1 MGKKNKLTLQELAEY
16 MRDAA
21 YSDDQS
27 HHIRWSLSVIHPKT
41 NDGDVG
47 FSGGLWTD
55 NMKTKVYKSVS
66 FSFSDSRGIT
76 DFHTWIDHDE
86 IRHPFGGA
94 PSFEDFKETI
104 IKLFAIEQLYQH
116 D

>member
-1 MGKKNKLTLQELAEY
+1 MGKKNKITLQELSEY

-21 YSDDQS
+21 YSDGQS
-27 HHIRWSLSVIHPKT
+27 HHIRWDLSVIHPKT

-55 NMKTKVYKSVS
+55 NAKSRDFKSVS
-66 FSFSDSRGIT
+66 FSFSESQGIT
-76 DFHTWIDHDE
+76 DFHTWIDHNE
-86 IRHPFGGA
+86 IRHPFGRK
-94 PSFEDFKETI
+94 PDFDDFKKTVE
-104 IKLFAIEQLYQH
+104 KLFDIEQLYQH